1 MVTHHERAERGA
13 AVIVLHVEDLAICRE
28 MLAAQS
34 IGRRRVELVRCAD
47 VASARIA
54 VIDWPFDFAI
64 VDMQLPD
71 GLGIDLLPLL
81 RCPVVFVTASPGD
94 VPRCCHVVE
103 KGPRWIRDVF
113 MRMEELT
120 R

>member
-1 MVTHHERAERGA
+1 
-13 AVIVLHVEDLAICRE
+13 VIVLHVEDLAICRE

-34 IGRRRVELVRCAD
+34 IGRSVFFVSCGTIAQTM
-47 VASARIA
+47 SALQ
-54 VIDWPFDFAI
+54 DHDPDFAI
-64 VDMQLPD
+64 VDVQLPD
-71 GLGIDLLPLL
+71 GSGIDLLPLL